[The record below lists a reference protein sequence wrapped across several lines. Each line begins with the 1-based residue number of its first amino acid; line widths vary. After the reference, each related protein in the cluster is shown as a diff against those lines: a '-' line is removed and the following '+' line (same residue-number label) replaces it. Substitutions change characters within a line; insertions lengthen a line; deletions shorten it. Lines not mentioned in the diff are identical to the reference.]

1 MRRVPHQ
8 STIEEYELSDVD
20 LSLSELQIW
29 ISSALAPL
37 VGHEAVTDDDGDFP
51 VQLDSGA
58 VYIRAVDDEEEIH
71 FFAPLVEGI
80 SRTDYAAFVVQALN
94 KAHPV
99 IKFFLSGNS
108 IGVRAVL
115 YADPPIESHLLRCI
129 SQFED
134 VMAQGGQIADD
145 VDGTFVWGAETTDDG
160 GGYDDENEELPT
172 PVMVLVQLGADGD
185 EALSPADVA
194 RICHNDADAILR
206 YIRVVEGQMIN
217 WRTRAD
223 AAMSSGDSDEA
234 EECLHEAQGW
244 EKTARD
250 LRGAL
255 RHIALG

>member
-1 MRRVPHQ
+1 MMQEPAPT
-8 STIEEYELSDVD
+8 TIEEYELSDVD

-51 VQLDSGA
+51 VLLDSGV

-71 FFAPLVEGI
+71 FFAPLVENV
-80 SRTDYAAFVVQALN
+80 SRTDYASFVVHALN
-94 KAHPV
+94 RAHPV

-145 VDGTFVWGAETTDDG
+145 VDGVFVWAGDSAMESAGSAEG
-160 GGYDDENEELPT
+160 EELPT
-172 PVMVLVQLGADGD
+172 PVMVLVQLDAEGD
-185 EALSPADVA
+185 HSLSPAEVA
-194 RICHNDADAILR
+194 RICHDDAEAILQ
-206 YIRVVEGQMIN
+206 YIRVVEEQMIT

-223 AAMSSGDSDEA
+223 EAVSSGDSEEA
-234 EECLHEAQGW
+234 EACLHEAQGW

-255 RHIALG
+255 RHVALN